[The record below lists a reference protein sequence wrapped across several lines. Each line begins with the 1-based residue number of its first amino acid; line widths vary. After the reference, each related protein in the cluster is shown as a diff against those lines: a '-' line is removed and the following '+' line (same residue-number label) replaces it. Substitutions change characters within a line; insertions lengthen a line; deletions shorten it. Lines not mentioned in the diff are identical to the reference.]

1 MSVRKN
7 WSLILSSLMLVVV
20 LVQPS
25 TDRLQHSQELL
36 GNPAQTQRVDGGGP
50 VPPLPPPSFLN
61 TLTAD
66 GGGPVPPLPPPS
78 FLNTL
83 TADGGG
89 PVPPLPPPSF
99 LNTLTADGGGPVPPL
114 PPPNAT
120 LLPSLMQQ
128 APLLADGGGPVPP
141 LPPPLLTVD
150 FVAV

>member
-89 PVPPLPPPSF
+89 PVPPLPPP
-99 LNTLTADGGGPVPPL
+99 
-114 PPPNAT
+114 NAT

>member
-61 TLTAD
+61 TLTAESR
-66 GGGPVPPLPPPS
+66 GPVPPLP
-78 FLNTL
+78 T
-83 TADGGG
+83 
-89 PVPPLPPPSF
+89 PSF

-114 PPPNAT
+114 PPPNPT

>member
-36 GNPAQTQRVDGGGP
+36 GNAAQTQRV
-50 VPPLPPPSFLN
+50 
-61 TLTAD
+61 D